1 MWEFIVQPWPWWFS
15 GLSISATMFALIL
28 FGRSFGFSS
37 NLRTLCAIA
46 TQRSRSFF
54 DFDWKKE
61 IWNLI
66 FLVGAIL
73 GGFLA
78 HTYLS
83 DGSAVA
89 LSPATVNDLAALGF
103 GEPSTS
109 ASGVQPDELFSWEQA
124 LTLKGFLILAVA
136 GFLVGF
142 GTRYAGGCTSGHAI
156 SGLSDLQLPSLI
168 AVVGFFTGGLIM
180 THLLY
185 PLIF

>member
-1 MWEFIVQPWPWWFS
+1 MWEFLINPWPWWFS
-15 GLSISATMFALIL
+15 GAAISVTMFALIL

-46 TQRSRSFF
+46 TRRKVKFF

-66 FLVGAIL
+66 FLVGAII
-73 GGFLA
+73 GGYLA
-78 HTYLS
+78 STYMNH
-83 DGSAVA
+83 GEAVQI
-89 LSPATVNDLAALGF
+89 SQATINDLAALGF
-103 GEPSTS
+103 GDPSTS
-109 ASGVQPDELFSWEQA
+109 ASGVQPDKLFAWENV
-124 LTLKGFLILAVA
+124 LTLRGFLILGVA
-136 GFLVGF
+136 GLLVGF

-156 SGLSDLQLPSLI
+156 SGLSDLQIPSLI
-168 AVVGFFTGGLIM
+168 AVIGFFTGGLIM